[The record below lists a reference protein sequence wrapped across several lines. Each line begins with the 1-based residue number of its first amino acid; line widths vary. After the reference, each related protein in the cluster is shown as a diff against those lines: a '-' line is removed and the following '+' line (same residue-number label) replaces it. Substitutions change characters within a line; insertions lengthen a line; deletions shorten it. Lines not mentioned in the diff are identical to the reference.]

1 MSGPRVLSARQAAAL
16 DRFRRL
22 ADLLDRAFPVPGT
35 RWRFGWDAVIGL
47 VPGAGDVVG
56 ALFAL
61 YGIAVARSVG
71 APAIVQARMLLNVAI
86 DLLGG
91 AVPGVGDVF
100 DAFFQAHV
108 RNRRLLDRW
117 LERPQSVTRRSR
129 ALLLGLPL
137 GALALLLGAI
147 AAAAWLFALFVRW
160 LAGLF

>member
-1 MSGPRVLSARQAAAL
+1 MSGPRVLDSRQVAAL
-16 DRFRRL
+16 DRFRSL
-22 ADLLDRAFPVPGT
+22 ADLLDRAFRLPGT

-61 YGIAVARSVG
+61 YGIHVARSVG
-71 APAIVQARMLLNVAI
+71 APGIVQARMLLNVAI

-108 RNRRLLDRW
+108 HNHRLLDRW
-117 LERPQSVTRRSR
+117 LERPQTVTRRSR
-129 ALLLGLPL
+129 ALLSGLPG
-137 GALALLLGAI
+137 GALVLVLGSVV
-147 AAAAWLFALFVRW
+147 AATWLFAVFVRW

>member
-1 MSGPRVLSARQAAAL
+1 MAAL

-22 ADLLDRAFPVPGT
+22 ADLLDRAFRVPGT

-47 VPGAGDVVG
+47 VPGAGDVAG

-61 YGIAVARSVG
+61 YGIQVARSVG
-71 APAIVQARMLLNVAI
+71 APGIVQARMLLNVAI

-117 LERPQSVTRRSR
+117 LERPQTVTRRSR
-129 ALLLGLPL
+129 ALLIGLPL
-137 GALALLLGAI
+137 GALVLVLGAV
-147 AAAAWLFALFVRW
+147 AAATWLFAVFVRW
-160 LAGLF
+160 LVGLF